1 MQGTFL
7 LHFICLSMKWEERY
21 VRSFSSP
28 TFCDILHMIFTQIKG
43 NQMLVFIWQV
53 FLDGVSEK
61 GPVLVGENGHVKK
74 L

>member
-1 MQGTFL
+1 
-7 LHFICLSMKWEERY
+7 
-21 VRSFSSP
+21 
-28 TFCDILHMIFTQIKG
+28 
-43 NQMLVFIWQV
+43 MLVFIWQV